1 MTLDVILG
9 SLAVLAIV
17 GMFVAEGVIVA
28 CLRKCRRSRRI
39 MLRRWERE
47 SYERPA

>member
-1 MTLDVILG
+1 MTRDVILG
-9 SLAVLAIV
+9 SLAMLAIV

-39 MLRRWERE
+39 TLRRWKKDRL
-47 SYERPA
+47 